1 VLIFVEDPEITNCT
15 AGKMTFDTFDLE
27 KILLEG
33 NHLVGSEGNE
43 FELDVKEE
51 GTSER
56 LASQKAALN
65 ATLGFSGVA
74 DSVEGLITD
83 EDLIMAPA
91 QEKINKVVTLINIF
105 FFL

>member
-1 VLIFVEDPEITNCT
+1 MNFVS
-15 AGKMTFDTFDLE
+15 FDLE

-43 FELDVKEE
+43 FELDNKEE
-51 GTSER
+51 GTTER

-74 DSVEGLITD
+74 DNNVDGLITD
-83 EDLIMAPA
+83 EDLVVSNS
-91 QEKINKVVTLINIF
+91 QEKSNKVNSIKSTVDF
-105 FFL
+105 Y